1 MDLHEHQDPSTMG
14 GQAVTFD
21 LQPGDR
27 LHILHPGQVIAYRGP
42 AAQRSDK
49 LLDIKGIYRKR
60 KLIRS
65 DYSGPC
71 QLVAAFPPSVGL
83 KTLTLTK
90 GSDWLYDFRQLFYYT
105 EGIHMET
112 RVLSMKNMMITRDA
126 VKVKFSGRGQIG
138 VLTQGQVLELPLHPE
153 EPLYVEA
160 GRCWLTPRTR
170 SWSCRFT
177 ATTWPANICATSGK
191 SRGTGRS
198 SSNPAVPEARIWSG
212 ICTRRTASCG
222 VFCAKRFPLEGF
234 LSNKKG
240 AKPRECCQCYP
251 FGLASSHEF
260 YALSTFRIPGR
271 SGQSARLEGKRD
283 APERP

>member
-1 MDLHEHQDPSTMG
+1 MDLHEHHDFSTMG

-21 LQPGDR
+21 LQPGER

-65 DYSGPC
+65 DYCGPC

-83 KTLTLTK
+83 KTLTLTE

-126 VKVKFSGRGQIG
+126 VKVKFSGHGQIG

-160 GRCWLTPRTR
+160 GRVLAYPENAKLELSVYGNHLASQHMRYQWKITGKGSILIQSGGAGSQELEQDLQAEDGIVR
-170 SWSCRFT
+170 RFLREVL
-177 ATTWPANICATSGK
+177 PFG
-191 SRGTGRS
+191 
-198 SSNPAVPEARIWSG
+198 
-212 ICTRRTASCG
+212 G
-222 VFCAKRFPLEGF
+222 VFIK
-234 LSNKKG
+234 
-240 AKPRECCQCYP
+240 
-251 FGLASSHEF
+251 
-260 YALSTFRIPGR
+260 
-271 SGQSARLEGKRD
+271 
-283 APERP
+283 